1 MLDFESLDSYEFQ
14 CLSFAINVQHIVQ
27 AKEGHLL
34 HVCHQFVKRIAIT
47 MAGLQLW
54 DFSDQDTVFVPFND
68 DIESSL

>member
-27 AKEGHLL
+27 AKEDHLL
-34 HVCHQFVKRIAIT
+34 HVCHQLVKGFAIT

-54 DFSDQDTVFVPFND
+54 DFSDQDAVFVPLNY
-68 DIESSL
+68 DIERSL